1 MTGTKTTYRE
11 RGIPMDIGK
20 ARENFD
26 KDRKPRYF
34 NYNTY
39 GYMAKECQKS
49 KTEWDTRKCYKYN
62 KVGYIAKDCKTEQKM
77 KNCSI

>member
-49 KTEWDTRKCYKYN
+49 KTE
-62 KVGYIAKDCKTEQKM
+62 
-77 KNCSI
+77 